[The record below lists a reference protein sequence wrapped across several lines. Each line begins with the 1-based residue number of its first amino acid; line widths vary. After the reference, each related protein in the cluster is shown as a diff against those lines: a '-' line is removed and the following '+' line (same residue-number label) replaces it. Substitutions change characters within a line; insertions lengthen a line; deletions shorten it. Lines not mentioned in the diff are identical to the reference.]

1 MKNKTLGIITALILA
16 LLSTSSFAMLLVEHV
31 EHRQAEND
39 QVLTTGLS
47 LTTIPPLGTLL
58 LGDSTINLS
67 TEEAQ
72 VRLVSEANGD
82 IEELLISKIA
92 EQLKTSKENIA
103 KSILAID
110 SEGQEISLENIQ
122 NNLK

>member
-1 MKNKTLGIITALILA
+1 MKNKTLGIITALILSLA
-16 LLSTSSFAMLLVEHV
+16 STSSFAMLLVEHV
-31 EHRQAEND
+31 EHRPAEND

-58 LGDSTINLS
+58 LGDSAINLS

-92 EQLKTSKENIA
+92 EQLKTSKEKVAESIIA
-103 KSILAID
+103 LD